1 MAGILYNCRNVKNED
16 ERIKA
21 FSEAVGLP
29 VFAKV
34 PRNDIFALAEKKNVT
49 VMEMTEGRNEIAEIF
64 NDIAA
69 RILSG
74 PKLYPAKPLSD
85 EDLEEVILNGQ
96 NFACRLKDGQAKSR
110 TAKRRFCGGRR

>member
-1 MAGILYNCRNVKNED
+1 M
-16 ERIKA
+16 
-21 FSEAVGLP
+21 
-29 VFAKV
+29 FAKV

-85 EDLEEVILNGQ
+85 EDLEEVILNGHRGGSGHGEAARIQ
-96 NFACRLKDGQAKSR
+96 GVPGKADGE
-110 TAKRRFCGGRR
+110 TEGGGLIWNLS